1 MQGVGAV
8 LYARDG
14 GGGMRG
20 GGEVRSRGL
29 EGLGVPVALSDGHGE
44 ASSADFLQK
53 SPLPTNANLF
63 EACVSME

>member
-14 GGGMRG
+14 GGGARG

-44 ASSADFLQK
+44 ASRADFLQK
-53 SPLPTNANLF
+53 SPPPHKCQLI
-63 EACVSME
+63 